1 MHVYKLVGKAVNRQL
16 PAKVRPC
23 KAITDPM
30 SPCEQDLIEE
40 KKRRICLN
48 RVINQSHSESD
59 SFKSLVPFEYFLF
72 PAFPK
77 VVTKF
82 RGGGGVKKLYR

>member
-40 KKRRICLN
+40 EKRRICLN
-48 RVINQSHSESD
+48 RVLISLILNLIPSNPLSLSNIS
-59 SFKSLVPFEYFLF
+59 SFLHFL
-72 PAFPK
+72 
-77 VVTKF
+77 
-82 RGGGGVKKLYR
+82 R